1 MSIKTLY
8 RLTLI
13 RVSLCFEGLQGIFFF
28 LFFFFYGKVKLIC
41 KLRHKFFINLR
52 LWQVNNLRSSAL
64 FLRDLRYVAGRFTH
78 SAICGNT
85 IAHPLYRSQS
95 INFYYQNLPGWELRK
110 WKFPWM
116 WIIKVRIIWVRIF
129 LVRIFL
135 NGNCLGRNCLDWEL
149 FGRGRGGCPG
159 GNYPI
164 T

>member
-13 RVSLCFEGLQGIFFF
+13 SVRLCFEGIQGIFFF

-64 FLRDLRYVAGRFTH
+64 FLRDLRYAAGRFTH
-78 SAICGNT
+78 SAICGST
-85 IAHPLYRSQS
+85 IAQPLYRSQS

-129 LVRIFL
+129 L

-149 FGRGRGGCPG
+149 FGRGGGLSG
-159 GNYPI
+159 WELSYYLKSI
-164 T
+164 FL